1 MGRLSASCSKISQ
14 ASASLEVFGEMDSL
28 FSESDWDSF
37 SESSEEMDLLFQGQA
52 VNLLSNLEESIGKI
66 DDFLSFERGFFH
78 GDIVCSVQDPSGQLG
93 KVINIDMFVDLESV
107 HGKIIRDIN
116 SKKLIKIRSISV
128 GDHVVYGP
136 WLGRVDK
143 VIDSVTILFDDGTK
157 CDFIGVDQEKLIPIS
172 TNIVDDSQYPYYP
185 GQRVKVMAPTA
196 SQTARWLCGSR
207 KANQEEG
214 TVCDVKAGF
223 VHVDWI
229 GSVLMD
235 GDFHFPQPSKL
246 QEAKDLALLSSFP
259 HANWQ
264 LGDWCMLSGT
274 ECKNRL
280 GSSGKLYKGFQ
291 RQGTSLSSA
300 SLFAIARTKT
310 KVDVVWQDGG
320 CSLGVDSESLLPIN
334 IIDSH
339 EFWPEQFVLEKCSP
353 DDPHTPISRK
363 WGVVRGMDAKEK
375 TVRIMW
381 KNTSMETPD
390 DIDGEHLEETMSAYE
405 LLEHPDYSYCLGDI
419 VFRVVQN
426 QSIVKATKDLV
437 ETEATKA
444 EEAVLESEKFGR
456 DHKGNPNNFYLS
468 CIGNVA
474 GFKDGAVKVKWA
486 NGLTTEVAPYEIIRC
501 DKHEGSTPSSLPF
514 DGNIEQI
521 NQQVVENETVPIQ
534 KGKDLLFPC
543 TTDEEC
549 RKPSSGS
556 TSFLLP
562 QNAMR
567 FLTSVAATLFRSF
580 SSVSESG
587 SVQFAP
593 ISEDENGCQAS
604 FENVVVENC
613 CDTGSEIPSCAEN
626 ELPASEWTSSKVE
639 VKDDQD
645 VRGLLSSS
653 KSMDVEQFK
662 QFDMV
667 TDCSDHHF
675 LDGADKGVA
684 TSQVKKGWLK
694 KVQQEWSILEKNLP
708 DSIYVRVYE
717 ERIDL
722 LRAAIVGPPGTPY
735 HDGLFFFDIFLPPEF
750 PNEPPMV
757 HYHSGGLRVNPNL
770 YESGKVCL
778 SLLNTWTGSGS
789 EVWNPGSSTVLQVL
803 VSLQALVL
811 NDKPYFNEAGYDKQL
826 GKTEGERNSVSY
838 NENAFLMTCKSM
850 LYLLRKPPKHFEALV
865 EEHFSSH
872 SDDILYAC
880 KEYMKGAPV
889 GFASRAEEKAQETQK
904 GSSTGFKIML
914 AKLFTKLIDAFT
926 EKGMDCS
933 QFLSA

>member
-1 MGRLSASCSKISQ
+1 
-14 ASASLEVFGEMDSL
+14 MDSP

-37 SESSEEMDLLFQGQA
+37 SESSEEMDLLFGGQA

-66 DDFLSFERGFFH
+66 DDFLSFERGFLH

-93 KVINIDMFVDLESV
+93 KVINVDMFVDLENA
-107 HGKIIRDIN
+107 HGKVIRDIN
-116 SKKLIKIRSISV
+116 SKKLIRIRSISV
-128 GDHVVYGP
+128 GDHVVFGH

-143 VIDSVTILFDDGTK
+143 VIDSVTILFDDGAK
-157 CDFIGVDQEKLIPIS
+157 CDFTAADQEKLISIS
-172 TNIVDDSQYPYYP
+172 PNIFDDSQYLYYP

-196 SQTARWLCGSR
+196 SRSVRWLCGSW

-214 TVCDVKAGF
+214 TVCAVKASF
-223 VHVDWI
+223 VHVDWL

-235 GDFHFPQPSKL
+235 GDSHLPQPSKL
-246 QEAKDLALLSSFP
+246 QEAKDLTLLSSFP

-264 LGDWCMLSGT
+264 LGDWCMLPGT
-274 ECKNRL
+274 DIKNHHN
-280 GSSGKLYKGFQ
+280 GSGKMDKGFW
-291 RQGTSLSSA
+291 RRGTSLSSA
-300 SLFAIARTKT
+300 SVFNIARTKT
-310 KVDVVWQDGG
+310 KVDIIWQDSS
-320 CSLGVDSESLLPIN
+320 CSVGVDSQSLLPVN
-334 IIDSH
+334 IINSH
-339 EFWPEQFVLEKCSP
+339 EFWPEQFVLEKSSC
-353 DDPHTPISRK
+353 DDPHAPNGWK
-363 WGVVRGMDAKEK
+363 WGVVQSMDAKEK
-375 TVRIMW
+375 TVSIIW
-381 KNTSMETPD
+381 KNTSTETPD
-390 DIDGEHLEETMSAYE
+390 DIGGEHLEETMSAYE
-405 LLEHPDYSYCLGDI
+405 LLEHPDYSYSLGDV

-426 QSIVKATKDLV
+426 QSVVQATEDLV

-444 EEAVLESEKFGR
+444 EEAVLEIEKFGR
-456 DHKGNPNNFYLS
+456 DHKGDPNNFYLS
-468 CIGNVA
+468 CIGNVT

-486 NGLTTEVAPYEIIRC
+486 NGLTTKVAPYEIIRC
-501 DKHEGSTPSSLPF
+501 DKYEGSTPSPLPF
-514 DGNIEQI
+514 DENIEQT
-521 NQQVVENETVPIQ
+521 NQQVVENEIPPIQ
-534 KGKDLLFPC
+534 KEKDSLFPC

-549 RKPSSGS
+549 LKPSSGS
-556 TSFLLP
+556 TSFSLP

-567 FLTSVAATLFRSF
+567 FLTSVAATLFGSF
-580 SSVSESG
+580 GSVSESG

-604 FENVVVENC
+604 SENPVVETC
-613 CDTGSEIPSCAEN
+613 SDTSSEIQTCAEN
-626 ELPASEWTSSKVE
+626 ELPAPKWTSLKVE
-639 VKDDQD
+639 VKDDQEE
-645 VRGLLSSS
+645 RGLLSLS
-653 KSMDVEQFK
+653 KSKEVEQFK

-667 TDCSDHHF
+667 TGCSDHHF
-675 LDGADKGVA
+675 LNGADKGVA
-684 TSQVKKGWLK
+684 SSQVKKGWLK

-708 DSIYVRVYE
+708 ETIYVRVYE

-850 LYLLRKPPKHFEALV
+850 LYLLCKPPKHFETLV
-865 EEHFSSH
+865 EEHFSNR
-872 SDDILYAC
+872 SDNILHAC

-889 GFASRAEEKAQETQK
+889 GFAFGGGEKAQETQK

-926 EKGMDCS
+926 EKGIDCS
-933 QFLSA
+933 QFLTA

>member
-1 MGRLSASCSKISQ
+1 
-14 ASASLEVFGEMDSL
+14 MDSL

-37 SESSEEMDLLFQGQA
+37 SESSEEMDLLFGGQA

-66 DDFLSFERGFFH
+66 DDFLSFERGFVH

-93 KVINIDMFVDLESV
+93 KVINVDMFVDLEST
-107 HGKIIRDIN
+107 HGKVIRDIN
-116 SKKLIKIRSISV
+116 SKKLIKVRSISV
-128 GDHVVYGP
+128 GDHVVYGH

-157 CDFIGVDQEKLIPIS
+157 CDFTGVNQEKLIPIS
-172 TNIVDDSQYPYYP
+172 PNIVDDSQYSYYP
-185 GQRVKVMAPTA
+185 GQRVKVMAPSA
-196 SQTARWLCGSR
+196 SQSARWLCGSW

-214 TVCDVKAGF
+214 TVCAVKAGF
-223 VHVDWI
+223 VNVDWL

-235 GDFHFPQPSKL
+235 GDFRLPQPSKL
-246 QEAKDLALLSSFP
+246 HEAKDLTPLSCFP

-264 LGDWCMLSGT
+264 LGDWCILPGT
-274 ECKNRL
+274 DYKNHL
-280 GSSGKLYKGFQ
+280 NGSGKLDKGFQ
-291 RQGTSLSSA
+291 RRGTSISSA
-300 SLFAIARTKT
+300 PVFIIARTKT
-310 KVDVVWQDGG
+310 KVDVFWQDGS
-320 CSLGVDSESLLPIN
+320 CSLGVDSQSLLPIN

-339 EFWPEQFVLEKCSP
+339 EFWPDQFVQETNSC
-353 DDPHTPISRK
+353 DDPHAPISRK

-375 TVRIMW
+375 TVRIIW
-381 KNTSMETPD
+381 KNASMETPD
-390 DIDGEHLEETMSAYE
+390 DIGGEHLEETMSAYE
-405 LLEHPDYSYCLGDI
+405 LLEHPDYSYCLGDV

-426 QSIVKATKDLV
+426 QSVVQATKDPV

-444 EEAVLESEKFGR
+444 EEAVLKSEKFGR
-456 DHKGNPNNFYLS
+456 DHKGDPNNFYLS
-468 CIGNVA
+468 CIGNVS
-474 GFKDGAVKVKWA
+474 GFKDGAVAVKWA
-486 NGLTTEVAPYEIIRC
+486 NGLTTKVAPYEIIRC
-501 DKHEGSTPSSLPF
+501 DKYDGSTPSPLPF

-521 NQQVVENETVPIQ
+521 NQQVVENEILPIE

-549 RKPSSGS
+549 PKPSSGS
-556 TSFLLP
+556 TSFSLP
-562 QNAMR
+562 QNAKR
-567 FLTSVAATLFRSF
+567 FLTSVAATLFGSF
-580 SSVSESG
+580 GSASESG
-587 SVQFAP
+587 SVQFAL
-593 ISEDENGCQAS
+593 ISEDGNGCQAS
-604 FENVVVENC
+604 FENAVVENC
-613 CDTGSEIPSCAEN
+613 CDTGSEIQSCAEN
-626 ELPASEWTSSKVE
+626 ELPASEWMSLKVE
-639 VKDDQD
+639 VKDDQEE
-645 VRGLLSSS
+645 RGLLSLS
-653 KSMDVEQFK
+653 KSKDVEQFK

-684 TSQVKKGWLK
+684 SSQVKKGWLK

-708 DSIYVRVYE
+708 ETIYVRIYE

-865 EEHFSSH
+865 EEHFSNR
-872 SDDILYAC
+872 SDNILYAC

-889 GFASRAEEKAQETQK
+889 GFAFGGGEKAQETQK

-914 AKLFTKLIDAFT
+914 AKLFTKLVDAFS
-926 EKGMDCS
+926 EKGIDCS
-933 QFLSA
+933 RFLGA